1 VAENVFRRSGLDI
14 AMNPPPVANESP
26 APRWRLP
33 LFQGILPFDKSRLT
47 PDILAGVTLAAL
59 GIPEVMGYT
68 KIIGTPVITGLY
80 TMLLPMLA
88 FALLGSSRH
97 LVVSADSAT
106 AAMVAAALTAMS
118 FVANTPQYVGL
129 CSLIALEAAVI
140 LMAARIMRL
149 GFLADFLSRTVLVGF
164 LSGVGIQVAFGELHG
179 MVGLEKGGH
188 GFFGHLAFLVQHL
201 SQTQLPYLYISMAVI
216 LVIVGFEMFAPR
228 FPGALLAVAGMI
240 VASMYFHWENHG
252 IKIVGDVPSG
262 LPQLGRPDIT
272 WENVRMV
279 LPISLSCFIVI
290 LAQSAATSRAYALR
304 YRDKFNQN
312 VDLVGLSL
320 ANAAAGC
327 SSTFIVNGSPTKT
340 AMVDTANGR
349 SQISH
354 LATVAMVLLVLLFLT
369 KPLAALPNAV
379 LAAIVF
385 LIGVKLFD
393 HRGLAEI
400 CRKKPKEFAVAVATA
415 AVVVVVGVEQ
425 GIIFAL
431 VVSLLQFVRRSYQPH
446 TAVIMLDD
454 KDQWRME
461 PAVPGKM
468 IQPGLVLYWFG
479 AELFYANVG
488 HFISEARRLISES
501 PTPVK
506 WFVIDAS
513 AITAIDFT
521 AGKALKELQQDLAQ
535 TGVVLA
541 ISRVQL
547 RPHGELERLGLVK
560 AIGLERIFGSR
571 HECLEAFRSQ
581 TKSQNEPAN

>member
-1 VAENVFRRSGLDI
+1 MNASSI
-14 AMNPPPVANESP
+14 ANGPPAH
-26 APRWRLP
+26 RWRLP

-47 PDILAGVTLAAL
+47 PDILAGITLAAL

-88 FALLGSSRH
+88 FALFGSSRH

-140 LMAARIMRL
+140 LVAARIMRL

-179 MVGLEKGGH
+179 MLGLEKGGH
-188 GFFGHLAFLVQHL
+188 GFFGHLAFLVRNL
-201 SQTQLPYLYISMAVI
+201 SETQFPYLYISAAV
-216 LVIVGFEMFAPR
+216 LAVIVGFEMFAPR
-228 FPGALLAVAGMI
+228 FPGALLAVVGMI
-240 VASMYFHWENHG
+240 AASMYFHWDNRG
-252 IKIVGDVPSG
+252 IEVVGEVPNG
-262 LPQLGRPDIT
+262 LPRLGLPDFT
-272 WENVRMV
+272 WENARMV

-304 YRDKFNQN
+304 YRDEFNQN

-320 ANAAAGC
+320 ANSAAGC
-327 SSTFIVNGSPTKT
+327 SGTFIVNGSPTKT
-340 AMVDTANGR
+340 AMVDTGGGR

-354 LATVAMVLLVLLFLT
+354 LATVTMVLLVLLFLT

-385 LIGVKLFD
+385 MIGVKLFD
-393 HRGLAEI
+393 YRGLAEI
-400 CRKKPKEFAVAVATA
+400 GRKKPKEFAVAVATA
-415 AVVVVVGVEQ
+415 AVVVIVGVEQ

-446 TAVIMLDD
+446 TAVIMRDD
-454 KDQWRME
+454 KDEWRME

-468 IQPGLVLYWFG
+468 IEPGLVVYWFG
-479 AELFYANVG
+479 AELFYANAG
-488 HFISEARRLISES
+488 HFTSEVHRLIDES
-501 PTPVK
+501 PMPVK

-513 AITAIDFT
+513 AIPAIDFS
-521 AGKALKELQQDLAQ
+521 AGKALKELQQDLAHA
-535 TGVVLA
+535 GIVLA
-541 ISRVQL
+541 ISRIQL
-547 RPHGELERLGLVK
+547 RRGGDLERMGLVK
-560 AIGLERIFGSR
+560 AIGLDRIFDSR
-571 HECLEAFRSQ
+571 HECLNAYRKFQ
-581 TKSQNEPAN
+581 ATNNQ